1 MFLYLV
7 STVVF
12 IDEDN
17 WQILEVITDFLE
29 AFYETTLIFLG
40 YITTPQLKV

>member
-1 MFLYLV
+1 MFLYLL

-17 WQILEVITDFLE
+17 GQILEVITEFLE

-40 YITTPQLKV
+40 YIITPQLRF